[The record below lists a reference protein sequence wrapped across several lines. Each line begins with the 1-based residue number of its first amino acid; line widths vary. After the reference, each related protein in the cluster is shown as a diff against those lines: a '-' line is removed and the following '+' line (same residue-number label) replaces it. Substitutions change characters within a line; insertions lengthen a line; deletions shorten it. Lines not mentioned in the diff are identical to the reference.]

1 MNMPLAQLRVAER
14 ERTWSVPRGDDD
26 ACRIDRHASP
36 WRAGLGAAR
45 RSSRGKGR
53 GFTLIEMLVVLAMLG
68 VLASAARP
76 LLELSVQRSREHEL
90 RQALRTLREAID
102 TYKRTVEAGS
112 ITQSPED
119 SGYPPSLQA
128 LVDGVPDAKSP
139 GSRKIYFLRRLPR
152 DPFAPADTPAADTW
166 GLRAYD
172 SPPGEPRAGR
182 DVFDVFSRSERTAL
196 DGTKLKDW

>member
-1 MNMPLAQLRVAER
+1 MKV
-14 ERTWSVPRGDDD
+14 
-26 ACRIDRHASP
+26 
-36 WRAGLGAAR
+36 
-45 RSSRGKGR
+45 R

-90 RQALRTLREAID
+90 RQSLRTLREAID

-128 LVDGVPDAKSP
+128 LVDGVPDARSP
-139 GSRKIYFLRRLPR
+139 NGRKLYFLRRLPR
-152 DPFAPADTPAADTW
+152 DPFAPADQPAADTW

-172 SPPGEPRAGR
+172 SAPDEPRAGR
-182 DVFDVFSRSERTAL
+182 DVFDVFSRSGRTAL

>member
-1 MNMPLAQLRVAER
+1 MSKSA
-14 ERTWSVPRGDDD
+14 D
-26 ACRIDRHASP
+26 
-36 WRAGLGAAR
+36 
-45 RSSRGKGR
+45 R
-53 GFTLIEMLVVLAMLG
+53 GFTLIEMLAVVTIVGILAAAAQP
-68 VLASAARP
+68 LAVWVHKR
-76 LLELSVQRSREHEL
+76 QREAEL

-119 SGYPPSLQA
+119 SGYPPSLRV
-128 LVDGVPDAKSP
+128 LVDGVADAKSP
-139 GSRKIYFLRRLPR
+139 GGRKIYFLRRLPR
-152 DPFAPADTPAADTW
+152 DPFAPADTPAADSW

-172 SPPGEPRAGR
+172 SAPDEPRAGR